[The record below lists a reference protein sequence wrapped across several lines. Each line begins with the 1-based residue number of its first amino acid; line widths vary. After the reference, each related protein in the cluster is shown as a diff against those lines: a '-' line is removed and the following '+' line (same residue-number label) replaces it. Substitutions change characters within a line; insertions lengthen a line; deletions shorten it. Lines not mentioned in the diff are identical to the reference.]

1 MIKIFFKLE
10 FIDKEG
16 SDDISNLD
24 NFKLYFKGIVLEAY
38 DFSDPLLM
46 ILNFNEAEIKV
57 EYEYKEY
64 NKQGTTDDTS
74 DDTVDTVDGDF
85 RFLFSGIKL
94 NSFKNDAFQAMFI
107 LQF

>member
-1 MIKIFFKLE
+1 
-10 FIDKEG
+10 
-16 SDDISNLD
+16 
-24 NFKLYFKGIVLEAY
+24 
-38 DFSDPLLM
+38 M

-94 NSFKNDAFQAMFI
+94 NSFKNDAFPGYVYS
-107 LQF
+107 QF